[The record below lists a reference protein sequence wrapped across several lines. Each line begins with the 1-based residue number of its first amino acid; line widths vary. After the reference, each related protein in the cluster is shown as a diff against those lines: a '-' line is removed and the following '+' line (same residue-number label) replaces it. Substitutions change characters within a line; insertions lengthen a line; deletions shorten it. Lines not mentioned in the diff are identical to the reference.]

1 MSMKSSLALP
11 VLLALALGA
20 GSSAQACTPPAPTFV
35 VFNANSS
42 ALPQDRLAA
51 LRDVARLVRA
61 HPAKC
66 SSFELRGYI
75 DPTENGDLVV
85 ARTES
90 IRKFLMAEGALDEMV
105 SARLERVPAAP
116 SRGNPYIRA
125 VTVRSIWTKG
135 QWRCDPASKSE
146 GGQTACAPIYAHCY
160 LVLVDGTMCNVFAV
174 PDPGPQR
181 YSVDP
186 NGKKLD

>member
-1 MSMKSSLALP
+1 MRAPLPLPLLVALM
-11 VLLALALGA
+11 LG
-20 GSSAQACTPPAPTFV
+20 SAAAEACAPSAPIFV

-51 LRDVARLVRA
+51 LRDVARPVRG

-75 DPTENGDLVV
+75 DPSENGDLVV
-85 ARTES
+85 ARTETV
-90 IRKFLMAEGALDEMV
+90 RQFLVAEGALDEMV
-105 SARLERVPAAP
+105 SARLERVPIAP
-116 SRGNPYIRA
+116 TRGNPYSRA
-125 VTVRSIWTKG
+125 VTVRWAGAKG

-146 GGQTACAPIYAHCY
+146 GAQTACAPIYAHCY
-160 LVLVDGTMCNVFAV
+160 LVLVDGTICNVFGA

-186 NGKKLD
+186 SGKKLD